1 MNLMLTLN
9 KVIVITIIDLNINKK
24 RKINLDNGNK
34 IALMTH

>member
-1 MNLMLTLN
+1 MLTLD
-9 KVIVITIIDLNINKK
+9 KVIVITIIDLNTNKQ